1 MPGCNNYL
9 YVSGEVAKLFWA
21 GFGFF
26 LCACVAVAAAF
37 VTVLVVTHETR

>member
-9 YVSGEVAKLFWA
+9 YISGEVAKLFYA
-21 GFGFF
+21 AIGFV

-37 VTVLVVTHETR
+37 VAVTVKQ